1 MITVTPVP
9 VFNDNYVW
17 ILHPSIGGAA
27 IAVYPGD
34 AAPVR
39 RYLEAHDLQLGA
51 ILVTHHHGDHVGG
64 VEDLAAHFCCA
75 VYGPAT
81 EDIDGLDHPVVGGD
95 HIGLDGVDL
104 EVLDV
109 PGHTRGHVAYFGG
122 GLLLCGDTL
131 FSGGCGR
138 IFEGTPTIMHSSLST
153 LAQLPP
159 ATLVYC
165 AHEYTAANLRFALE
179 VEPANTDLLERLT
192 ATDHVLASGRPTVP
206 STLEL
211 ELDTNPF
218 LRCDHPDVV
227 NAASQHAG
235 RLLQPGVETFAEIR
249 RWKDGFRG

>member
-1 MITVTPVP
+1 MITVIPVP

-17 ILHPSIGGAA
+17 ILHPPKGGAA
-27 IAVYPGD
+27 IAIDPGD
-34 AAPVR
+34 AVPVR
-39 RYLEAHDLQLGA
+39 RYLEAHDLQLGG

-64 VEDLAAHFCCA
+64 IEDLAAHFGCT

-81 EDIDGLDHPVVGGD
+81 EDIDGLDHPVGGGD
-95 HIGLDGVDL
+95 HVGLGGLDL

-122 GLLLCGDTL
+122 GLLFCGDTL
-131 FSGGCGR
+131 FAGGCGR
-138 IFEGTPTIMHSSLST
+138 IFEGTPPIMHSSLSA

-159 ATLVYC
+159 ETLVYC

-179 VEPANTDLLERLT
+179 VEPANIGLGERLT
-192 ATDHVLASGRPTVP
+192 VTEHILASGRPTVP

-218 LRCDHPDVV
+218 LRCDHSDVV
-227 NAASQHAG
+227 SAASQHAG
-235 RLLQPGVETFAEIR
+235 GQLQPGVETFAEIR
-249 RWKDGFRG
+249 RWKDGYRD